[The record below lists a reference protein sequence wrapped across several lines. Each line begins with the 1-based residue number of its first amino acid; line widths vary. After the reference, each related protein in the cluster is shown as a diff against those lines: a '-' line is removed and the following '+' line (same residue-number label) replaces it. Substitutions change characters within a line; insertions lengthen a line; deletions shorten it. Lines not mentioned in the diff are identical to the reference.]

1 MCLHSLQIVPKLES
15 VLEESKGKAGLN
27 CMQLAPSW
35 LCDAVSLLV
44 SSLVCGSVLSRYT
57 KGGEGSQSG
66 SRAAR

>member
-1 MCLHSLQIVPKLES
+1 MSALFADGSKLES

-44 SSLVCGSVLSRYT
+44 SSLVCV
-57 KGGEGSQSG
+57 QCIIQIH
-66 SRAAR
+66 